1 MPGKSRKNTQQEHEA
16 LRIVPEGLTRMHEQ
30 SLRLATELLRERD
43 EWQEERGRLIEE
55 KAWLRAMID
64 QVPDYLFVK
73 DLDCRFVVAN
83 VAVAGDL
90 RRDPDSILG
99 ATDAD
104 LHPPE
109 RS

>member
-1 MPGKSRKNTQQEHEA
+1 MQGGAEMPGKSRKNIQREHDA
-16 LRIVPEGLTRMHEQ
+16 SGTFPDGLARMHEQ

-43 EWQEERGRLIEE
+43 EWQEERGRLLEE

-83 VAVAGDL
+83 VAVADDL
-90 RRDPDSILG
+90 GRDPNSI
-99 ATDAD
+99 
-104 LHPPE
+104 
-109 RS
+109 